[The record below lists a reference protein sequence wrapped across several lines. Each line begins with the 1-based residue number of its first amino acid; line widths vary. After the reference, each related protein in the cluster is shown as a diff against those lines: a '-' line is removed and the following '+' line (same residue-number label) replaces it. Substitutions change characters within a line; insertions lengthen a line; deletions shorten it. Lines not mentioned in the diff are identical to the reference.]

1 MILPKALEV
10 FYDRTAN
17 NIETAHNLHIPAMTS
32 TQEQEKQ
39 ATGSP
44 VPRGFGSTRYRKDG
58 PVNI

>member
-1 MILPKALEV
+1 MIV
-10 FYDRTAN
+10 IISDRTTLSFNLASKHLDLRN
-17 NIETAHNLHIPAMTS
+17 KHIEG